1 MLGRQRG
8 KRPGGKSPGGESPG
22 GESPGVKSPGGQSGD
37 TKVVEGQGPKN
48 PKLPGDT
55 SSPKTNTNPNPK
67 SKNTTNPG
75 KVVPGTATNTKPDF
89 KLNSSAV
96 VSSKMNVVSGK
107 STPAVASKPVAE
119 EVKLAITT
127 LKTVEEVAGP
137 PLKNTST
144 RAERRKERRA
154 TKRAAKLT
162 PVDSVDGKS
171 TPVAPVEP
179 VKDGQSQNTTPKVV
193 PETDG
198 QSPKVVAVEPV
209 TDGQSPKVG
218 SETDGKS
225 QNSTSVEP
233 VKDGKSQNSTPVTD
247 GQSPKVGSETD
258 GQSPKV
264 GSETDGQSPKVG
276 SETDGQSPKVGS
288 ESDGQ
293 SPKVGSETDGQSP
306 KVGSETDGQSP
317 KVGSET
323 DGQSPKVGSVESV
336 DVATEERKVEPGGMK
351 IANFALAQSKPINSS
366 GKKRLQALIENTEYK
381 LKKSEKKPRLA
392 GIKWFLQDILG
403 FDQSSILGK
412 FTHSNF
418 GKSKKVNPEEL
429 KNNLV
434 NLRGQLEEK
443 NKNIAEQIDKAQ
455 TAVAAKKAHM
465 FSNAEGSL
473 KSKTGVNQPLT
484 PDIKNLQETI
494 KDLELKSEGVNKII
508 TTIDDGT
515 LTKEILVK
523 QESNE
528 EKRTQRANAQKTPA
542 NILQRANTNN
552 AGLGKLFNNA
562 EKVKETAANLSPIA
576 PAPAPAPASGGYFNI
591 RKIKSRKLK
600 YRKSQNYKKLTRKL
614 SNKPQTRKCKYIYT
628 SRI

>member
-1 MLGRQRG
+1 VVKIVLALVIKMLGRQRG

-276 SETDGQSPKVGS
+276 SES
-288 ESDGQ
+288 
-293 SPKVGSETDGQSP
+293 
-306 KVGSETDGQSP
+306 DGQSP

>member
-233 VKDGKSQNSTPVTD
+233 VKDGKSQNSTPVT
-247 GQSPKVGSETD
+247 
-258 GQSPKV
+258 
-264 GSETDGQSPKVG
+264 
-276 SETDGQSPKVGS
+276 
-288 ESDGQ
+288 DGQ

>member
-1 MLGRQRG
+1 VVKIVLALVIKMLGRQRG

-233 VKDGKSQNSTPVTD
+233 VKDGKSQNSTPVT
-247 GQSPKVGSETD
+247 
-258 GQSPKV
+258 
-264 GSETDGQSPKVG
+264 
-276 SETDGQSPKVGS
+276 
-288 ESDGQ
+288 DGQ

>member
-276 SETDGQSPKVGS
+276 SES
-288 ESDGQ
+288 
-293 SPKVGSETDGQSP
+293 
-306 KVGSETDGQSP
+306 DGQSP